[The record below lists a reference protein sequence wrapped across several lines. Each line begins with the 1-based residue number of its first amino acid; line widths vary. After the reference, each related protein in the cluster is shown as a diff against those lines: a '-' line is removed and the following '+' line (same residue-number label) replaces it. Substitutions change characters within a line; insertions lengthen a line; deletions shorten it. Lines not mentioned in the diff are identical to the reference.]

1 IYKLLGVNMASNKNL
16 MTESGKKELEKEL
29 NHLINVRRPEIIKQI
44 QEAREQ
50 GDLSENADYDAAK
63 NVQAQVESR
72 IKEIQDTLS
81 NVKIIKEEKGS
92 TSGKAVT
99 VGSTITIKD
108 YQDGKSYTYK
118 IVGAIES
125 DPSQNKISNECP
137 LAKCVIGK
145 KVNDEVNVKGI
156 EEPYKVKILQISN

>member
-1 IYKLLGVNMASNKNL
+1 MNTKNL
-16 MTESGKKELEKEL
+16 MTEAGKKELEKEL
-29 NHLINVRRPEIIKQI
+29 DQLINVRRPEIIKQI
-44 QEAREQ
+44 QEARDQ

-63 NVQAQVESR
+63 NVQAQVEAR

-92 TSGKAVT
+92 ASNKVVS

-108 YQDGKSYTYK
+108 FQDGKSYTYK

-137 LAKCVIGK
+137 LAKSVIGK
-145 KVNDEVNVKGI
+145 KVNDEAYVKGI
-156 EEPYKVKILQISN
+156 EEPYKVKITQISH

>member
-1 IYKLLGVNMASNKNL
+1 MATSKNL

-29 NHLINVRRPEIIKQI
+29 QHLVNVRRPEIIKQI

-63 NVQAQVESR
+63 NVQAQIESR
-72 IKEIQDTLS
+72 IKEIQNIL
-81 NVKIIKEEKGS
+81 NNAKIIKENKSSSNEKKVHVG
-92 TSGKAVT
+92 AT
-99 VGSTITIKD
+99 VTIKD

-118 IVGAIES
+118 IVGPIES

-137 LAKCVIGK
+137 LAKCIMGK
-145 KVNDEVNVKGI
+145 KVGEESYVKGI
-156 EEPYKVKILQISN
+156 EEPYKVKVMDITN